1 MKKTHKLLIGALSL
15 IGFQSITFA
24 FNFTALPAVPNKID
38 GKYFNFELKPGDTVK
53 ESLFVQNDSDKESNY
68 KIDAVDTIPTKDG
81 KIGFNLPNLPQNEI
95 GKWAT
100 ISERE
105 ITLKPGEKKT
115 IEFTLAIPTDQA
127 MGDYTGGITVTTK
140 ADSQK
145 DVDGKVTIGIDQRY
159 AIKTFVKVTDNP
171 KPIEKVGTNET
182 RSNWTQYYLFGSA
195 AIFVIAVSIFL
206 VKSRKKPQATK

>member
-1 MKKTHKLLIGALSL
+1 MRKIHKLLILTL
-15 IGFQSITFA
+15 GFVSFQTNVLA
-24 FNFTALPAVPNKID
+24 FNFTALPAVPNQID
-38 GKYFNFELKPGDTVK
+38 GKYFTFELKPGDSGK
-53 ESLFVQNDSDKESNY
+53 ESLYIQNDSDKEAIY

-81 KIGFNLPNLPQNEI
+81 QMGFNLPSLPQNSI
-95 GKWAT
+95 GKWAI

-115 IEFTLAIPTDQA
+115 IEFTLSIPADQA

-145 DVDGKVTIGIDQRY
+145 DVDGKVVIGIDQRY
-159 AIKTFVKVTDNP
+159 AIKTFVKITDNP
-171 KPIEKVGTNET
+171 KVIAKAGTYQSQ
-182 RSNWTQYYLFGSA
+182 SNWTQYYLFGSA

-206 VKSRKKPQATK
+206 VKSKQKPQATK